1 METDRGDAR
10 LIITDQA
17 GNPLGSFCFPND
29 DEDRLSTVE
38 HEANRP
44 LQQFQS
50 IGPGSLYQNLLGP
63 WAS

>member
-1 METDRGDAR
+1 METDREDAR
-10 LIITDQA
+10 LVITDQT
-17 GNPLGSFCFPND
+17 GNPLSSLCFPND
-29 DEDRLSTVE
+29 DEDRLSAVE

-50 IGPGSLYQNLLGP
+50 IRPGSLYQNLLGP